1 MPTPVFPNAYQ
12 VETRGTLFGQLIEN
26 VYHVQGPDPF
36 DTTAAGT
43 IADIFSTFLGA
54 LTVGLSQDISFGE
67 VFIHNLAGAA
77 SGNFTLPIT
86 PAQAG
91 QLVQDSEPGSV
102 AFCVSLRT
110 ALAGRTTRGRKYY
123 SGLAVGDV
131 TGNMFDATRA
141 GVLVAAVNSLISD
154 LNGNL
159 TPLSIF
165 SRTAL
170 TLVPVTAATQV
181 DLAVDSQRR
190 RLAGRGR

>member
-36 DTTAAGT
+36 DTTVAGT
-43 IADIFSTFLGA
+43 IADVFSTFLGA
-54 LTVGLSQDISFGE
+54 LTVGLSQDVSFGE

-77 SGNFTLPIT
+77 SGNFTLAIT
-86 PAQAG
+86 PAQQG
-91 QLVQDSEPGSV
+91 QLVEDSEPGGV

-131 TGNMFDATRA
+131 TGNMFNATRA

-154 LNGNL
+154 LNANL

-170 TLVPVTAATQV
+170 TLVTVTTATQV